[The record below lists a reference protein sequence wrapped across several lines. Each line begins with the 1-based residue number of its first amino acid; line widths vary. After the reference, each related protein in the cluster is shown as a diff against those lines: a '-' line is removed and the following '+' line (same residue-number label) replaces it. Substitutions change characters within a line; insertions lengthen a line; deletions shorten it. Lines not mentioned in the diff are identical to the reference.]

1 MRSSIAAS
9 ICKIFCKHAQESGQ
23 VPNLQI
29 ILGYAWVKKVASTK
43 SGVGRSIFDGQWS
56 DQLLI
61 SVLSRALRHFMLE
74 HREMSKIVSP
84 KRAQFSYRR
93 DEPLSAGLRNTRL
106 CHRRCKL
113 QGQDKIDKT
122 TCKSGCAGIVYWL

>member
-1 MRSSIAAS
+1 MRSNAEFDCCINLQD
-9 ICKIFCKHAQESGQ
+9 HAQESGQ

-74 HREMSKIVSP
+74 RREMSKIVSP

-93 DEPLSAGLRNTRL
+93 DEPLSAGLRNIRL

-113 QGQDKIDKT
+113 QGQDKT
-122 TCKSGCAGIVYWL
+122 TYKSGCAGIVYWL